1 MTKPVSWTVSQE
13 LFDRFENEWRQM
25 REGAS
30 EDKPTWKVPAE

>member
-1 MTKPVSWTVSQE
+1 MTKPASWTVSRE

-30 EDKPTWKVPAE
+30 EEKPARKEPAE